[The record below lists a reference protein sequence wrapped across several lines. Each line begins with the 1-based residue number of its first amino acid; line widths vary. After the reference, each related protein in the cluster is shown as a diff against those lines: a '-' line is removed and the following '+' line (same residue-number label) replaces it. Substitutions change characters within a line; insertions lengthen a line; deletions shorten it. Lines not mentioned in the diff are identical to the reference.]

1 LKKENK
7 FTLHYTRFTKFKAP
21 SFIEDLPMTSNF
33 YSIIHKNLVDHQDK
47 CFLKFLDREK
57 ASQHSG
63 NEILKGVARVCQ
75 TLEKRNIKK
84 GDKILVAVPFSFH
97 FVCVF
102 LGIMAYGAIP
112 VLPPA
117 VTGKINLLN
126 IILQQNIKNVFFEHR
141 KTILNFL
148 LKVIRVKSIT
158 TNFEFEK
165 PAFYEFQLVSG
176 LQPAF
181 ISFSS
186 GSTGRPTPV
195 ERGHQILLE
204 QHLALKRSFPPL
216 TEQKDFPL
224 FPNILLHNLCLGIT
238 TVIPDIP
245 ELDIRKMQPE
255 KIVKQMREEQID
267 SLTGNVFYFKKIL
280 AYLLTTGETIAH
292 VKELGIGGS
301 PVPEY
306 LPHLLKKHFIN
317 ANIYIIYG
325 STQAEPIA
333 VRKIEDEL
341 VKPELGYF
349 VGRLHPNIEMEI
361 RDPKAFTK
369 RTKTYLAGSISVR
382 GKHVVPGT
390 DSEWLETGDYG
401 YLDENGELFLTGRSG
416 NENIIQGFTHYQ
428 IEHTLTN
435 LPGVEHAAAIAV
447 NSAFKLYIEGSADLS
462 EINISLKNHFPE
474 TIISSVEKIEVMP
487 VDPRHHSKILY
498 RNLCTP
504 NLKM

>member
-1 LKKENK
+1 
-7 FTLHYTRFTKFKAP
+7 
-21 SFIEDLPMTSNF
+21 MTSNF
-33 YSIIHKNLVDHQDK
+33 YSIIHNNLIENPDK
-47 CFLKFLDREK
+47 CFLKFSEGGNS
-57 ASQHSG
+57 SQHSG
-63 NEILKGVARVCQ
+63 KEILSGVTRVCQ
-75 TLEKRNIKK
+75 TLEKRNIKN
-84 GDKILVAVPFSFH
+84 GDKILVAVPFSFR

-102 LGIMAYGAIP
+102 LGLMAYGAIP

-117 VTGKINLLN
+117 GTGKISLLN

-148 LKVIRVKSIT
+148 LKVIRVKSVT

-165 PAFYEFQLVSG
+165 KVFYEPHLVSDV
-176 LQPAF
+176 QPAF

-195 ERGHQILLE
+195 EKGHQILSE

-216 TEQKDFPL
+216 PEQKDYPL

-245 ELDIRKMQPE
+245 QLDVRKMQPE
-255 KIVKQMREEQID
+255 KIVKQMREEQIA

-280 AYLLTTGETIAH
+280 AYLLTTGEIIAH

-317 ANIYIIYG
+317 ANIYIIFG

-361 RDPKAFTK
+361 RDPKPFTK
-369 RTKTYLAGSISVR
+369 KTKTYLAGSIAVR
-382 GKHVVPGT
+382 GKHVVPET

-401 YLDENGELFLTGRSG
+401 YLDENRELFLTGRSG
-416 NENIIQGFTHYQ
+416 NENMIQGFTHYQ
-428 IEHTLTN
+428 IEHALTN

-447 NSAFKLYIEGSADLS
+447 NSTFKLYIEGSADLS
-462 EINISLKNHFPE
+462 EINISLKKHFPE
-474 TIISSVEKIEVMP
+474 NIISSVEKIEVMP